1 MNEIEIK
8 EREELVNK
16 LVEEIIS
23 NTPNCTE
30 EERDIECFIELG
42 NESGFGYDREVF
54 VCSDKQLIYMARTR
68 IRDINN
74 EHNLKIGCKEFLE
87 LLETNPTIPIIIE
100 EFKKIDELEKELQ
113 SGDYFIE
120 CEAENTF
127 EQIKNVLFVEYNL
140 SDNDLL

>member
-16 LVEEIIS
+16 LAEEIIS

-30 EERDIECFIELG
+30 EERDIERFIELG

-74 EHNLKIGCKEFLE
+74 KHNLKIGCEEFLK
-87 LLETNPTIPIIIE
+87 LLETKPPITKIIE
-100 EFKKIDELEKELQ
+100 EFKKIDKLEKELQ

-120 CEAENTF
+120 CEEEDTF
-127 EQIKNVLFVEYNL
+127 EQIKNVLYVEYNL